1 VSDAAEP
8 SADIQIIGGSPTPA
22 EIAAVTAVL
31 QATLAQL
38 ADEATR
44 KEIGPTAWQRSQRP
58 MRTPVHPGAG
68 VWRGFSA

>member
-1 VSDAAEP
+1 MNDSLEP
-8 SADIQIIGGSPTPA
+8 EIRIVGGSPTPA

-44 KEIGPTAWQRSQRP
+44 KDVGPTAWQRSQRQLRMP
-58 MRTPVHPGAG
+58 LHPGAG

>member
-1 VSDAAEP
+1 MTDSLGAE
-8 SADIQIIGGSPTPA
+8 IRIVGGSPTPA

-44 KEIGPTAWQRSQRP
+44 KDVGPTAWQRSQRP
-58 MRTPVHPGAG
+58 LRGPLHPGAG
-68 VWRGFSA
+68 AWRGFSA

>member
-1 VSDAAEP
+1 MSDSPE
-8 SADIQIIGGSPTPA
+8 IQIVGGSPTPA

-44 KEIGPTAWQRSQRP
+44 KDVGPTAWQRSQRSLRSP
-58 MRTPVHPGAG
+58 LHPGAG
-68 VWRGFSA
+68 VWRSFSA

>member
-1 VSDAAEP
+1 MSDSPE
-8 SADIQIIGGSPTPA
+8 IQIVGGSPTPA

-44 KEIGPTAWQRSQRP
+44 KDVGPTAWQRSQRP
-58 MRTPVHPGAG
+58 LRSPLHPGAG
-68 VWRGFSA
+68 VWRSFSA